1 MSRIP
6 SRKLFYSLPPSW
18 RFLARRLYFLP
29 VDTWEKWTGQR
40 PDLTPPKGMIFTGSG
55 DFQSEGKRL
64 FTRFKELGGLQPSHR
79 VLDIGSGIGRVAVP
93 LSHYLDTRGSYD
105 GFDVIKMGVQ
115 WCQNHISKAN
125 PNFRFTYVPLGNDL
139 YRSEGADASNFT
151 FPYPDGVFD
160 FAVSNSV
167 FTHMLPEE
175 VQNYLEEL
183 YRVLRPGGRAY
194 LSFFILNEASKQGME
209 HIPDFHFK
217 HDYGHYRLL
226 DDQVKA
232 ANVAYEETF
241 LKTSL
246 LPESR
251 WTFIHQYYGYWSGKR
266 AIEQPDFQDFV
277 IVEKR

>member
-29 VDTWEKWTGQR
+29 VDTWEKLTGQR
-40 PDLTPPKGMIFTGSG
+40 PELTPPKGMIFTGSG
-55 DFQSEGKRL
+55 DFQQEGQKL
-64 FTRFKELGGLQPSHR
+64 FSRFKEYGGLEPRHS
-79 VLDIGSGIGRVAVP
+79 VLDIGSGIGRVAVQ
-93 LSHYLDTRGSYD
+93 LSKYLNEKGSYE
-105 GFDVIKMGVQ
+105 GFDVIELGVD
-115 WCQNHISKAN
+115 WCQKNISKAH

-139 YRSEGADASNFT
+139 YRSEGADASSFT
-151 FPYPDGVFD
+151 FPYPDNTFD

-183 YRVLRPGGRAY
+183 NRVLKPGGRAY
-194 LSFFILNEASKQGME
+194 LSFFILNEASKKGMSNN
-209 HIPDFHFK
+209 PSFDFK
-217 HDYGHYRLL
+217 HDHGHYRLL
-226 DDQVKA
+226 DEQVKA

-241 LKTSL
+241 LKETL
-246 LPESR
+246 LPEEQ
-251 WTFIHQYYGYWSGKR
+251 WKINYQFYGFWSGER

-277 IVEKR
+277 IVEKK